1 MVAVQLLCA
10 GLPLAVLS
18 DCMQMRCKTQ
28 YRDSGGFCG
37 CAVVAV
43 RLSRAGLPLAVLS
56 DCTAHALHL
65 GMRAWMR
72 VADSAFALSSYLS
85 LLNPGAVAPG
95 FARPCP
101 AARASCGF
109 RGHRERC

>member
-1 MVAVQLLCA
+1 MH
-10 GLPLAVLS
+10 
-18 DCMQMRCKTQ
+18 
-28 YRDSGGFCG
+28 

-56 DCTAHALHL
+56 DSTAHALHL

-85 LLNPGAVAPG
+85 LLSPSAGVPGQTVPEQHQACTLKV
-95 FARPCP
+95 RSLDTREQHERVVVHP
-101 AARASCGF
+101 AILGQR
-109 RGHRERC
+109 RCSLL

>member
-1 MVAVQLLCA
+1 MPGWVSEVQGLHTCVGAVPQA
-10 GLPLAVLS
+10 S
-18 DCMQMRCKTQ
+18 DVR
-28 YRDSGGFCG
+28 YGVSPGGKGCSG

-56 DCTAHALHL
+56 DSTAHALHL

-85 LLNPGAVAPG
+85 MLNPSAAAPG
-95 FARPCP
+95 QAVL
-101 AARASCGF
+101 
-109 RGHRERC
+109 